1 MITIQQVEIFPVGVP
16 ITRGFTFASGSAGAA
31 GQKAVL
37 VFVKLTASSGEIG
50 WGECRPMPAW
60 SYETAHSAVT
70 TLRHHLAPAILG
82 LEIWDRAGLHRK
94 MSAAIGRGPSTGQP
108 IAKAALDLALHDLCA
123 RTAGLP
129 LRAFL
134 GGNSAPVSLPLSWT
148 CTAHT
153 ADEAARDVGAGLAA
167 GYAHFNF
174 KAAVA
179 PATDLAVARELVARA
194 PAGAFIWADCNQGF
208 QLHDAVRMAQ
218 AFAQLGVAL
227 LEQPL
232 AADQLHLIA
241 QLRVRTTI
249 ALAVD
254 EASVSP
260 GDFFAHARA
269 GLVDYL
275 VVKLT
280 RSAGLWPS
288 AQQLAVA
295 ASAGLPFVVSGLT
308 DGLLTKLAACQLAA
322 AAGGRHPLA
331 LNGSQFLD
339 ESALYPQKL
348 SVEHHGSVHLDATP
362 GIGVHPLESQVRALA
377 LPAFAAF

>member
-1 MITIQQVEIFPVGVP
+1 MTSIRQVEVFPVGVP
-16 ITRGFTFASGSAGAA
+16 ITRGFTFASGNAGAA
-31 GQKAVL
+31 GQQAVL
-37 VFVKLTASSGEIG
+37 VFVKITASSGEIG
-50 WGECRPMPAW
+50 WGECRPMPTW
-60 SYETAHSAVT
+60 SYETAHTVVA
-70 TLRHHLAPAILG
+70 TLRHHLVPAVLG
-82 LEIWDRAGLHRK
+82 LEIWDRAGLHRR

-134 GGNSAPVSLPLSWT
+134 GGSSAPVALPLSWT

-153 ADEAARDVGAGLAA
+153 ADQAARDVEAGQAA
-167 GYAHFNF
+167 GFVHFNF

-179 PATDLAVARELVARA
+179 PATDLAVARELTQRA
-194 PAGAFIWADCNQGF
+194 LSGAFIWADCNQGF
-208 QLHDAVRMAQ
+208 LLHDAVRMAQ
-218 AFAQLGVAL
+218 AFEQLGVAL
-227 LEQPL
+227 LEQPV
-232 AADQLHLIA
+232 AADQLHLMA
-241 QLRVRTTI
+241 QLRARTTI

-260 GDFFAHARA
+260 GDFFSHARA

-280 RSAGLWPS
+280 RSGGLWPS
-288 AQQLAVA
+288 VQQLAVA

-308 DGLLTKLAACQLAA
+308 DGLLTKMAACQLSA
-322 AAGGRHPLA
+322 AAGGLRPLA

-339 ESALYPQKL
+339 ESALYPDKA
-348 SVEHHGSVHLDATP
+348 SHEHHGSVHLDATP
-362 GIGVHPLESQVRALA
+362 GIGVHPDEAQVRALSVPA
-377 LPAFAAF
+377 LAAL

>member
-1 MITIQQVEIFPVGVP
+1 MTTIREVEVFPVGVP
-16 ITRGFTFASGSAGAA
+16 ITRGFTFASGTAGAA
-31 GQKAVL
+31 GQLATL
-37 VFVKLTASSGEIG
+37 VFVKITDSAGGVG
-50 WGECRPMPAW
+50 WGECRPMPSW
-60 SYETAHSAVT
+60 SYETAASVVT
-70 TLRHHLAPAILG
+70 TLRHHFAPAVLG
-82 LEIWDRAGLHRK
+82 LEIWDRAGLHRR
-94 MSAAIGRGPSTGQP
+94 MFAAIGRGPSTGQP
-108 IAKAALDLALHDLCA
+108 LAKAALDLALHDLCA
-123 RTAGLP
+123 RTATLP

-134 GGNSAPVSLPLSWT
+134 GGDSTPVSLPLSWT

-153 ADEAARDVGAGLAA
+153 ADEAARDVEAGQSA

-208 QLHDAVRMAQ
+208 LLPDAVCMAQ
-218 AFAQLGVAL
+218 AFEQLGVAL

-232 AADQLHLIA
+232 AADQFHLMA
-241 QLRVRTTI
+241 QLRARTTI

-269 GLVDYL
+269 GLVDFL

-280 RSAGLWPS
+280 RSGGLWPS
-288 AQQLAVA
+288 LQQLGVA

-308 DGLLTKLAACQLAA
+308 DGLLTKMAACQAAA
-322 AAGGRHPLA
+322 AAGVRRPLA

-339 ESALYPQKL
+339 ESALYPEKN
-348 SVEHHGSVHLDATP
+348 SVEHSGSVHLDTTP
-362 GIGVHPLESQVRALA
+362 GIGVHPLESVVHARVVPALA
-377 LPAFAAF
+377 AL

>member
-1 MITIQQVEIFPVGVP
+1 MTTISQVEVFPVGVP
-16 ITRGFTFASGSAGAA
+16 ITRGFTFASGNAGAP

-37 VFVKLTASSGEIG
+37 VFVKITASSGEIG
-50 WGECRPMPAW
+50 WGECRPMPTW
-60 SYETAHSAVT
+60 SYETAHSVVT
-70 TLRHHLAPAILG
+70 TLRHHLIPAILG
-82 LEIWDRAGLHRK
+82 LEIWDRAGLHQR
-94 MSAAIGRGPSTGQP
+94 MSSAIGRGPSTGQP

-153 ADEAARDVGAGLAA
+153 ADEAARDVEAGEAA

-218 AFAQLGVAL
+218 SFEQLGVSL

-232 AADQLHLIA
+232 AADQLHLMA
-241 QLRVRTTI
+241 QLRARTTI

-275 VVKLT
+275 VVKVT
-280 RSAGLWPS
+280 RSGGLWPS
-288 AQQLAVA
+288 LQQLAVA

-308 DGLLTKLAACQLAA
+308 DGLLTKMAASQLSAA
-322 AAGGRHPLA
+322 AAGKRPLA

-339 ESALYPQKL
+339 ESALYPQKAFI
-348 SVEHHGSVHLDATP
+348 EHHGSVHLDATP
-362 GIGVHPLESQVRALA
+362 GIGVHPDEAQVRALA
-377 LPAFAAF
+377 LPAFATF

>member
-1 MITIQQVEIFPVGVP
+1 
-16 ITRGFTFASGSAGAA
+16 
-31 GQKAVL
+31 
-37 VFVKLTASSGEIG
+37 
-50 WGECRPMPAW
+50 
-60 SYETAHSAVT
+60 
-70 TLRHHLAPAILG
+70 
-82 LEIWDRAGLHRK
+82 
-94 MSAAIGRGPSTGQP
+94 
-108 IAKAALDLALHDLCA
+108 
-123 RTAGLP
+123 
-129 LRAFL
+129 
-134 GGNSAPVSLPLSWT
+134 
-148 CTAHT
+148 
-153 ADEAARDVGAGLAA
+153 
-167 GYAHFNF
+167 
-174 KAAVA
+174 
-179 PATDLAVARELVARA
+179 
-194 PAGAFIWADCNQGF
+194 
-208 QLHDAVRMAQ
+208 MAQ

-232 AADQLHLIA
+232 AADQLHLMA
-241 QLRVRTTI
+241 QLRARTTI

>member
-1 MITIQQVEIFPVGVP
+1 MITISQIEVFPVGVP
-16 ITRGFTFASGSAGAA
+16 ITRGFTFASGNAGAP

-37 VFVKLTASSGEIG
+37 VFVKITASSGEIG
-50 WGECRPMPAW
+50 WGECRPMPTW
-60 SYETAHSAVT
+60 SYETAHSVVT
-70 TLRHHLAPAILG
+70 TLRHHLIPAILG
-82 LEIWDRAGLHRK
+82 LEIWDRAGLHQR

-153 ADEAARDVGAGLAA
+153 AEEAARDIETGSAA
-167 GYAHFNF
+167 GYVHFNF

-179 PATDLAVARELVARA
+179 PATDLAVARELTQRA

-208 QLHDAVRMAQ
+208 LLHDAVRMAQ
-218 AFAQLGVAL
+218 AFEQLGISL

-232 AADQLHLIA
+232 AADQLHLMA
-241 QLRVRTTI
+241 QLRARTTI

-275 VVKLT
+275 VVKVT
-280 RSAGLWPS
+280 RSGGLWPS
-288 AQQLAVA
+288 LQQLAVA
-295 ASAGLPFVVSGLT
+295 TSAGLPFVVSGLT
-308 DGLLTKLAACQLAA
+308 DGLLTKMAACQLSA
-322 AAGGRHPLA
+322 AAGGKRPLA

-339 ESALYPQKL
+339 ESALYPAKAC
-348 SVEHHGSVHLDATP
+348 SENRGSVHLDDTH
-362 GIGVHPLESQVRALA
+362 GIGVHPDEAQVRALA
-377 LPAFAAF
+377 VPALSTL

>member
-1 MITIQQVEIFPVGVP
+1 MTAIRQVEVFPVGVP
-16 ITRGFTFASGSAGAA
+16 ITRGFTFASGNAGAA

-37 VFVKLTASSGEIG
+37 VFVKITASSDEIG
-50 WGECRPMPAW
+50 WGECRPMPTW
-60 SYETAHSAVT
+60 SYETAQSVVS
-70 TLRHHLAPAILG
+70 TLRYHLAPAILG
-82 LEIWDRAGLHRK
+82 LEIWDRAGLHQRL
-94 MSAAIGRGPSTGQP
+94 SAVIGRGPSTGQP

-123 RTAGLP
+123 RVAGLP

-153 ADEAARDVGAGLAA
+153 ADEAARDVETGLAA

-179 PATDLAVARELVARA
+179 PATDLAVARALVARA

-208 QLHDAVRMAQ
+208 QLPEAVRMAQ
-218 AFAQLGVAL
+218 AFEQLGVSL

-232 AADQLHLIA
+232 AADQLHLMA
-241 QLRVRTTI
+241 QLRARTTI

-260 GDFFAHARA
+260 GDFFAHVRA

-280 RSAGLWPS
+280 RSGGLWPTS
-288 AQQLAVA
+288 QQLGVA
-295 ASAGLPFVVSGLT
+295 AAAGLPFVVSGLT
-308 DGLLTKLAACQLAA
+308 DGLLTKLAAGQIAA
-322 AAGGRHPLA
+322 AAGVRRPLA
-331 LNGSQFLD
+331 LNGSQFLN
-339 ESALYPQKL
+339 EAALYPQKT
-348 SVEHHGSVHLDATP
+348 SVEHTGAVHLDATP
-362 GIGVHPLESQVRALA
+362 GIGVHPDEAQVRALA
-377 LPAFAAF
+377 LPAFAAS

>member
-1 MITIQQVEIFPVGVP
+1 MTTIRQVEVFPVGVP
-16 ITRGFTFASGSAGAA
+16 ITRGFTFASGNAGAA
-31 GQKAVL
+31 GQNAVL
-37 VFVKLTASSGEIG
+37 VFVKITASSGEIG
-50 WGECRPMPAW
+50 WGECRPMPTW
-60 SYETAHSAVT
+60 SYETAHSVVT
-70 TLRHHLAPAILG
+70 ALRHHLVPAVLG
-82 LEIWDRAGLHRK
+82 LEIWDRPGLHLR
-94 MSAAIGRGPSTGQP
+94 MSSAIGRGPSTGQP
-108 IAKAALDLALHDLCA
+108 IAKAALDIALHDLCA

-134 GGNSAPVSLPLSWT
+134 GGHSAPVSLPLSWT

-153 ADEAARDVGAGLAA
+153 ADEAARDVETGSAA

-179 PATDLAVARELVARA
+179 PATDLAVAREVTQRA

-208 QLHDAVRMAQ
+208 QLPDAVRMAQ
-218 AFAQLGVAL
+218 AFEQLGVAL

-232 AADQLHLIA
+232 AADQLHLMA
-241 QLRVRTTI
+241 QLRARTTI

-275 VVKLT
+275 VVKIT
-280 RSAGLWPS
+280 RSGGLWPT
-288 AQQLAVA
+288 AQQLGVA
-295 ASAGLPFVVSGLT
+295 AAAGLPFVVSGLT
-308 DGLLTKLAACQLAA
+308 DGLLTKLAAGQIAA
-322 AAGGRHPLA
+322 AAGVRRPLA

-339 ESALYPQKL
+339 ETALYPAKTDI
-348 SVEHHGSVHLDATP
+348 EHHGSIHLDATP
-362 GIGVHPLESQVRALA
+362 GIGVHPVEAQIRSLVLPVLA
-377 LPAFAAF
+377 VL